1 MAAVPRGVGVV
12 VSRWTVKWETTAGV
26 RWMEQEAQSRPMA
39 LGKGCWLGLGWDG
52 QRQRDEQRYVT
63 VRSVS
68 SRSLAASTL
77 HIPDSLSLRLFSRKA
92 KSSARTRVPYG
103 RQWLTSPWPPC
114 PLAYLSANITPENS
128 PTTRGRFPEG
138 FPNFTADK
146 PHFDQYQHEFGAGF
160 PPPPAPPGN

>member
-77 HIPDSLSLRLFSRKA
+77 HIPDSLSLLPQGEKFCRDPCALRKTVADQPPLAPCLSKCEYHAGEFPNDSRTVPRRLSQLHR
-92 KSSARTRVPYG
+92 
-103 RQWLTSPWPPC
+103 RQTSPRPI
-114 PLAYLSANITPENS
+114 SA
-128 PTTRGRFPEG
+128 
-138 FPNFTADK
+138 
-146 PHFDQYQHEFGAGF
+146 
-160 PPPPAPPGN
+160 

>member
-1 MAAVPRGVGVV
+1 MDGKVGDYSRSALDGTRGPI
-12 VSRWTVKWETTAGV
+12 
-26 RWMEQEAQSRPMA
+26 MPMA
-39 LGKGCWLGLGWDG
+39 LGKGCWLEWDG

-77 HIPDSLSLRLFSRKA
+77 HIPDSLSLLPQGEKFCRDPSALRKTVA
-92 KSSARTRVPYG
+92 D
-103 RQWLTSPWPPC
+103 QPPL

-146 PHFDQYQHEFGAGF
+146 PHLDQYQREFGAGCS
-160 PPPPAPPGN
+160 PPSSNSHCQPIPPICPEPSAVGS